1 MQMCHV
7 LIATNALEENVIWT
21 DNETLRNSNRSNTD
35 DNVNDDSIDVD
46 NVEFDIAKDWSNKS
60 A

>member
-35 DNVNDDSIDVD
+35 ENVNDDSIDVD
-46 NVEFDIAKDWSNKS
+46 NVEFDIAKDCSNKS